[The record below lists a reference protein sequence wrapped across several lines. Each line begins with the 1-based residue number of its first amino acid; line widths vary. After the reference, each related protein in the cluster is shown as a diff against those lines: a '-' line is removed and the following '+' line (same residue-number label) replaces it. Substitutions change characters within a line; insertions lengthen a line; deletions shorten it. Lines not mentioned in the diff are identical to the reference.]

1 MVWEFVSSVFFVSV
15 FFQLTGFLMP
25 SSESIEICI
34 LLFSVGAQAPLLNCG
49 IVFLLLKKVHQ
60 SCEEVYL
67 VCLCSFFKKHD
78 RQGISNMCLTVIQ
91 VQLTRYVWGGPSSID
106 KMLLIFPGWECLR
119 PGGQCPDS
127 DSN

>member
-1 MVWEFVSSVFFVSV
+1 
-15 FFQLTGFLMP
+15 MP
-25 SSESIEICI
+25 SSESIEICV

-91 VQLTRYVWGGPSSID
+91 VQLTRYAWGGPS
-106 KMLLIFPGWECLR
+106 
-119 PGGQCPDS
+119 
-127 DSN
+127 